1 MYRQPAWER
10 SKPFTSWLRGLVL
23 HHYGVIGRAGRWA
36 RASRYRFVVFIS
48 TTIKTN
54 LCVDGIITYLL
65 TKALPWKYWSLV
77 TRSQVIEKV
86 NVTRCCQAWYLANLL
101 KIKNFGER
109 KTLLRDGN
117 SITFFTATR
126 TKSMLPRTV
135 VKVIQYSNVSTTR
148 PGTKIFTLSEIR
160 EPSPARLYLQPQAG

>member
-1 MYRQPAWER
+1 M
-10 SKPFTSWLRGLVL
+10 
-23 HHYGVIGRAGRWA
+23 
-36 RASRYRFVVFIS
+36 
-48 TTIKTN
+48 
-54 LCVDGIITYLL
+54 DGIITYLL

-117 SITFFTATR
+117 SITYFTATR

-160 EPSPARLYLQPQAG
+160 EPSPARLYLQPVSFPTATSRKEESRHTRKLERYTEKTSRAP